1 MQRDFRIKLAELSE
15 RVPELHHH
23 HDIALLDELLHDI
36 QCQHGLAAAGGCHH
50 DAVAGRYA
58 FFLRVPDI
66 LFQRYLIN
74 TVIEIHPFL
83 IRGECR
89 VVDEQ
94 TEREG
99 KRGQEQETA
108 VKPFLLSGN
117 RSQVYV
123 GQMLVGRYIEFEVR
137 DGQVFPQLL
146 LGPVQQFRAVIPYHD
161 GKIGTAEELPLLH
174 DLLLH
179 VLELVRLRLQHGPV
193 PSLVGAVDRHTAGEL
208 FIKFLRSLE
217 IEDLVD
223 RMVAVQVHAQ
233 AFQFRHVQ
241 AASGHGQCGVLH
253 IASDGAVR
261 QIVTVTDGIATRFLP
276 VDGDLSGEMNV
287 TVAVS
292 PGEEVDVPDDI
303 LPQAGGGHPFQ
314 TGVPDTVYHTNGGV
328 HPLQKFGEFL
338 PVGHMQPLPVGERVG
353 IVRGCQGGQA
363 GQGEYQKTV
372 MFQILTA
379 GEMPLFRLVDEAVP
393 FQLMNV
399 LPFKEHVLL
408 VHEAAGGQVFERLVE
423 TRVALLQ
430 VGTVQAVAFRIVHA
444 ERYRHA
450 AVSGKDDTV
459 FVIDDIQYGI
469 SFVCHFLIVCFFI
482 CYPVQLLFISLQQ

>member
-1 MQRDFRIKLAELSE
+1 MD
-15 RVPELHHH
+15 
-23 HDIALLDELLHDI
+23 
-36 QCQHGLAAAGGCHH
+36 
-50 DAVAGRYA
+50 
-58 FFLRVPDI
+58 
-66 LFQRYLIN
+66 
-74 TVIEIHPFL
+74 
-83 IRGECR
+83 
-89 VVDEQ
+89 
-94 TEREG
+94 
-99 KRGQEQETA
+99 
-108 VKPFLLSGN
+108 
-117 RSQVYV
+117 
-123 GQMLVGRYIEFEVR
+123 
-137 DGQVFPQLL
+137 
-146 LGPVQQFRAVIPYHD
+146 
-161 GKIGTAEELPLLH
+161 
-174 DLLLH
+174 
-179 VLELVRLRLQHGPV
+179 
-193 PSLVGAVDRHTAGEL
+193 
-208 FIKFLRSLE
+208 
-217 IEDLVD
+217 
-223 RMVAVQVHAQ
+223 
-233 AFQFRHVQ
+233 
-241 AASGHGQCGVLH
+241 
-253 IASDGAVR
+253 
-261 QIVTVTDGIATRFLP
+261 
-276 VDGDLSGEMNV
+276 V

-459 FVIDDIQYGI
+459 FVID
-469 SFVCHFLIVCFFI
+469 
-482 CYPVQLLFISLQQ
+482 